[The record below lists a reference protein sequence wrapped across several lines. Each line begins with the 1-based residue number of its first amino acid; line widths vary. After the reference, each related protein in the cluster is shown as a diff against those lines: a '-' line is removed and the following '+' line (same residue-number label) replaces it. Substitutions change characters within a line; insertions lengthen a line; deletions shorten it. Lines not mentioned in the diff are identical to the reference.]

1 MRHSR
6 KIVSALA
13 ASALVLAA
21 CSSDDDSGGSTDS
34 VEPATSDTDASG
46 TEAQSDDSVVATDA
60 PDGSDVP
67 VETDP
72 PEPEVQSIG
81 VGRSSVPVADDYDE
95 SGTFTWAYTV
105 PVTSFDPHRGVSGFD
120 QNWLFP
126 VYDRLVYSSPDGGLE
141 PMLAT
146 DWRIVDDGLGVEM
159 DIREGVVFQDG
170 TPLDAAAVKANLDRA
185 RSDEQSVLLPVLAS
199 LADVEVLDEF
209 TVKLVLTGGLGP
221 MLATLADRAGMIISP
236 AAFDSPDLAT
246 QPVGTGPYMVEENR
260 LGDRVIYTQFPDYW
274 DPEVQRTEKI
284 EFRVMRDDQTRLNAL
299 QANEIDMALVRQ
311 NQVGIAEGAGMEILA
326 GNTPTFYNL
335 SFNAEIPP
343 FDDADV
349 RLALQHAMDR
359 ALIAEGLFDGLCT
372 AQIQHWPS
380 GSFAYDS
387 AFGSGLDV
395 WDYNPDK
402 AVELLEE
409 AGFPDGFEFT
419 VIVPSITGFQS
430 IAEVLQDQFSEVG
443 VTMNIRVVEGAQV
456 SEEFLVA
463 KSAEASIGSYSPSP
477 DPDGVMTRLLLPD
490 ALGNPGH
497 LSSDEV
503 VALAT
508 EAANLVDTDER
519 AEVYHELTQAL
530 IDLVPHSTPVC
541 MQVRT
546 EAFQPGV
553 SGLDIYA
560 SGARDYRGVAVGS

>member
-1 MRHSR
+1 
-6 KIVSALA
+6 
-13 ASALVLAA
+13 
-21 CSSDDDSGGSTDS
+21 
-34 VEPATSDTDASG
+34 
-46 TEAQSDDSVVATDA
+46 
-60 PDGSDVP
+60 
-67 VETDP
+67 
-72 PEPEVQSIG
+72 
-81 VGRSSVPVADDYDE
+81 
-95 SGTFTWAYTV
+95 
-105 PVTSFDPHRGVSGFD
+105 
-120 QNWLFP
+120 
-126 VYDRLVYSSPDGGLE
+126 
-141 PMLAT
+141 
-146 DWRIVDDGLGVEM
+146 
-159 DIREGVVFQDG
+159 
-170 TPLDAAAVKANLDRA
+170 
-185 RSDEQSVLLPVLAS
+185 
-199 LADVEVLDEF
+199 VLDEF
-209 TVKLVLTGGLGP
+209 TVKLTLTGGLGP
-221 MLATLADRAGMIISP
+221 MLSTLADRAGMIVSP
-236 AAFDSPDLAT
+236 AAFDSQDLAT

-274 DPEVQRTEKI
+274 DPEVQRTAKI
-284 EFRVMRDDQTRLNAL
+284 EFRVMVDDQTRLNAL

-311 NQVGIAEGAGMEILA
+311 NQVGIAQDAGLEILA

-335 SFNAEIPP
+335 SLNAAMPP
-343 FDDADV
+343 FDDANV

-359 ALIAEGLFDGLCT
+359 ALLSDALFDGLCT
-372 AQIQHWPS
+372 AQIQYWPA
-380 GSFAYDS
+380 GSFAYDP
-387 AFGSGLDV
+387 ALGSGLEV

-402 AVELLEE
+402 AVQLLEE
-409 AGFPDGFEFT
+409 AGFPDGIEFT

-443 VTMNIRVVEGAQV
+443 VTMNIRVVEAAQV

-463 KSAEASIGSYSPSP
+463 KSAEASIGSYAPSP

-490 ALGNPGH
+490 ALGNPGN

-503 VALAT
+503 VALAA
-508 EAANLVDTDER
+508 EAASLVDTDER